1 MEEFRA
7 VDAGS
12 ISQKENNPYFAEDG
26 EIVNSNIKMSI
37 QQVGG
42 RWSTSDQWMKTRW
55 SNICRSVNF
64 DKLIDIQLNEYS
76 CIVSDKIVEWMLFS
90 TFLMDLQSMSACM
103 YFFYWLDI

>member
-12 ISQKENNPYFAEDG
+12 ISQKENNPHFAEDG

-42 RWSTSDQWMKTRW
+42 R
-55 SNICRSVNF
+55 
-64 DKLIDIQLNEYS
+64 
-76 CIVSDKIVEWMLFS
+76 
-90 TFLMDLQSMSACM
+90 
-103 YFFYWLDI
+103 